1 MLPEIFGTGFGG
13 ALLNLQK
20 SLGQGLGGTFETLK
34 SMLSEIFGT
43 GFGGAPQNRPFWP
56 LVRNRWIKD
65 FLIGGNPQLFY
76 NSHSTSKPGP

>member
-43 GFGGAPQNRPFWP
+43 GFGGHLKTGHFGLSFETDGLR
-56 LVRNRWIKD
+56 I
-65 FLIGGNPQLFY
+65 FL
-76 NSHSTSKPGP
+76 